1 MRKTD
6 HASASGE
13 VGPVRRSSPKM
24 HASEGGF
31 SLIEV
36 LVSVAL
42 LSVVSLGVAQ
52 LFAVATRTNLTSK
65 GQTST
70 ALLAVQRMEQL
81 KALTW
86 GFDQQSSA
94 LGLPASDTA
103 TDLSQPEP
111 VGGGAG
117 LNPSPA
123 NTLTANTAGYVDYLD
138 EQGVW
143 VGNGGA
149 PPAAAAFVRRWAIT
163 PLPTN
168 PNNTLVFQVRVMTV
182 RQAQAV
188 EAAAAQGLGLPSG
201 RFGEETWLMSVKTRK
216 AQ

>member
-1 MRKTD
+1 MKQSHEPET
-6 HASASGE
+6 
-13 VGPVRRSSPKM
+13 RRS
-24 HASEGGF
+24 EGF

-52 LFAVATRTNLTSK
+52 LFAVATKANLSSR

-86 GFDQQSSA
+86 GFDQNASA
-94 LGLPASDTA
+94 LGLPASDIS
-103 TDLSQPEP
+103 TDLSQPSP
-111 VGGGAG
+111 TGGGSG
-117 LNPSPA
+117 LNPSPSNA
-123 NTLTANTAGYVDYLD
+123 ITEDTPGYVDYLD

-143 VGNGGA
+143 VGNTASGA
-149 PPAAAAFVRRWAIT
+149 ANAAYVRRWSIT

-188 EAAAAQGLGLPSG
+188 AVAASAPTG
-201 RFGEETWLMSVKTRK
+201 RFGEETWLTGVKTRK

>member
-1 MRKTD
+1 MKNAETTRN
-6 HASASGE
+6 AGAE
-13 VGPVRRSSPKM
+13 
-24 HASEGGF
+24 GF

-52 LFAVATRTNLTSK
+52 LFALATKANHSSK

-70 ALLAVQRMEQL
+70 ALLAVQKMEQM

-86 GFDQQSSA
+86 GFDQNAAA
-94 LGLPASDTA
+94 LGLPASDTG
-103 TDLSQPEP
+103 TDLSTAQPT
-111 VGGGAG
+111 GGGPG

-123 NTLTANTAGYVDYLD
+123 NAIEQDTPGYVDYLD
-138 EQGVW
+138 EHGIW
-143 VGNGGA
+143 LGNS
-149 PPAAAAFVRRWAIT
+149 AAAAPAAMYVRRWSIT

-168 PNNTLVFQVRVMTV
+168 PNNTLVFQVRVMTM
-182 RQAQAV
+182 RQAQLL
-188 EAAAAQGLGLPSG
+188 AAAGDGEAPVG
-201 RFGEETWLMSVKTRK
+201 RFGEETWLTSLKTRK

>member
-1 MRKTD
+1 MKQSHEPD
-6 HASASGE
+6 AK
-13 VGPVRRSSPKM
+13 RS
-24 HASEGGF
+24 EGF

-52 LFAVATRTNLTSK
+52 LFAVATKANLSSK

-86 GFDQQSSA
+86 GFDQSAAA
-94 LGLPASDTA
+94 LGLPASDIT
-103 TDLSQPEP
+103 TDLSQPTP
-111 VGGGAG
+111 TGGGAG
-117 LNPSPA
+117 LNPSPSNA
-123 NTLTANTAGYVDYLD
+123 ITQDTPGYVDYLD
-138 EQGVW
+138 DQGVW
-143 VGNGGA
+143 VGNTANA
-149 PPAAAAFVRRWAIT
+149 PNSAYVRRWSIT

-188 EAAAAQGLGLPSG
+188 AAATTAPTRS
-201 RFGEETWLMSVKTRK
+201 FGEETWLTSVKTRK